1 MSVTTA
7 SRDINQLH
15 PVAQVACRLLLEECK
30 KAGVPIFITET
41 YRSQARQEYLY
52 AQGRTRPGQI
62 VTWTLNSNHKSKL
75 AWDVAVSP
83 PKSLYDVATL
93 NKAGA
98 IARKLGI
105 NWGGDWVGTVDRPH
119 FEVKTNWKVPS
130 GYTGVSNEIKELQKL
145 LNQVGVNLVV
155 DGLGGPA
162 TKNAIKTFQG
172 RVGLVQDGIAGPLTV
187 AALKKAILDNI
198 NKPTPP
204 KKEIDEMTIYM
215 DEKLPATQ
223 ASDAERLFQH
233 AFDVGYFDTNHAPKA
248 ASMTRRQFYDL
259 KTSYDIRVA
268 TGFKTEKKN

>member
-1 MSVTTA
+1 MSVTKA

-15 PVAQVACRLLLEECK
+15 PAAQKACRLLLEECE
-30 KAGVPIFITET
+30 KAAVPIFITET

-105 NWGGDWVGTVDRPH
+105 NWGGDWKGTIDRPH
-119 FEVKTNWKVPS
+119 FEVKANWKAPK
-130 GYTGVSNEIKELQKL
+130 GYEGLDSVRELQIL
-145 LNQVGVNLVV
+145 LNQVGFDLVV
-155 DGLGGPA
+155 DGLDGPA
-162 TKNAIKTFQG
+162 TKSAIKTFQG
-172 RVGLVQDGIAGPLTV
+172 RAGLEKDGLAGPLTM
-187 AALKKAILDNI
+187 AALKKAIADKN

-204 KKEIDEMTIYM
+204 KKEMDEMTIYM
-215 DEKLPATQ
+215 DEKLPVTQ
-223 ASDAERLFQH
+223 AKDAERLFQH
-233 AFDVGYFDTNHAPKA
+233 AYDVGYFDTNHGPKA
-248 ASMTRRQFYDL
+248 KTMTRRQFYDL
-259 KTSYDIRVA
+259 KTSYDIREKID
-268 TGFKTEKKN
+268 FKVEK